1 MMAKYK
7 RFLWLILPVVGI
19 IAGYLLMARPVTLS
33 IDGESQTV
41 TTRAL
46 TVRGVLRSAGIRLSE
61 DDAVTPAG
69 SAWVDQDTKIT
80 YMHTGLVRL
89 WLVPEGRI
97 IPVITSAT
105 TPAEI
110 VTAAGFTPGE
120 HDTFKVNGL
129 AIKADEKIDLTTGS
143 VLQFTPAVSLS
154 VWVDGTE
161 QTITSSSP
169 SLGKALWDA
178 GIEIRSGDVVEPP
191 LTTALEPGMQ
201 VAVTRGVPLEIRVD
215 GKTLLVNSTALTVG
229 DALQL
234 AGIAL
239 QDMDYSQPAETE
251 PLPADGKIDVLRV
264 TEEKLVEQSTIPFT
278 IEYVGDASMELDQTE
293 VLVEGAYGLQAK
305 TVRVRYENGVEVG
318 RTNEGIS
325 VLKQP
330 VNQQVAYGTQ
340 IVYRTL
346 NTPDGLITY
355 YRAITVT
362 ATSYSPCNLGVSWC
376 NNTTASGTTV
386 HRGIVAVHLDW
397 YRILKG
403 TQMYIPGY
411 GIGTVADTG
420 VYPYNHN
427 WVDLGFT
434 DEEFELYGKFYPS
447 ITIYLM
453 APAPANVPGIMP

>member
-7 RFLWLILPVVGI
+7 RWLWLTLPVVGI

-33 IDGESQTV
+33 IDAEQQTV

-46 TVRGVLRSAGIRLSE
+46 TVRGVLRSAGIRLGE
-61 DDAVTPAG
+61 GDVVIPAG
-69 SAWVDQDTKIT
+69 SAWVDQNTKIS
-80 YMHTGLVRL
+80 YMHAGLVRV
-89 WLVPEGRI
+89 WLAPDRRI
-97 IPVITSAT
+97 IPVVSEASTA
-105 TPAEI
+105 AEI
-110 VTAAGFTPGE
+110 VNTAGFTPGE
-120 HDTFKVNGL
+120 HDTYKVNGL
-129 AIKADEKIDLTTGS
+129 GVTADEKLALTTGA
-143 VLQFTPAVSLS
+143 VLQYVPALSLS
-154 VWVDGTE
+154 VVVDGAE
-161 QTITSSSP
+161 QTLTSSAAT
-169 SLGKALWDA
+169 LGKALWDA

-191 LTTALEPGMQ
+191 LSTELEPGMQ
-201 VAVTRGVPLEIRVD
+201 VVVTRGVPLEIRVD
-215 GKTLLVNSTALTVG
+215 GKTLQVNSTALTVG
-229 DALQL
+229 EALQL
-234 AGIAL
+234 AGVAL
-239 QDMDYSQPAETE
+239 QDMDYSKPGESE

-278 IEYVGDASMELDQTE
+278 IEYVGDDSMELDQTK

-305 TVRVRYENGVEVG
+305 TVRVRYENGVEVS

-330 VNQQVAYGTQ
+330 VTQQIGYGTQ

-346 NTPDGLITY
+346 NTPDGVITY

-376 NNTTASGTTV
+376 NNKTASGTTV

-434 DEEFELYGKFYPS
+434 DEEFKLYGKFYPS

>member
-7 RFLWLILPVVGI
+7 RWLWLTLPVVGI

-33 IDGESQTV
+33 IDAEQQTV

-46 TVRGVLRSAGIRLSE
+46 TVRGVLRSAGIRLGE
-61 DDAVTPAG
+61 GDVVTPAG
-69 SAWVDQDTKIT
+69 SAWVDQNTKIS
-80 YMHTGLVRL
+80 YMHAGLVRV
-89 WLVPEGRI
+89 WLVPESRI
-97 IPVITSAT
+97 IPVISEASTA
-105 TPAEI
+105 AEI
-110 VTAAGFTPGE
+110 VNTAGFTPGE
-120 HDTFKVNGL
+120 HDTYKVNGL
-129 AIKADEKIDLTTGS
+129 EVTADEKLALTTGA
-143 VLQFTPAVSLS
+143 VLQYFPALSLS
-154 VWVDGTE
+154 VVVDGAE
-161 QTITSSSP
+161 QTLTSSAAT
-169 SLGKALWDA
+169 LGKALWDA

-191 LTTALEPGMQ
+191 LSVELEPGMR
-201 VAVTRGVPLEIRVD
+201 VVVTRGVPLEIRVD
-215 GKTLLVNSTALTVG
+215 GKTLQVNSTALTVG
-229 DALQL
+229 EALQL
-234 AGIAL
+234 AGVAL
-239 QDMDYSQPAETE
+239 QDMDYSKPGEAE

-278 IEYVGDASMELDQTE
+278 IEYVGDDSMELDQTK

-305 TVRVRYENGVEVG
+305 TVRVRYENGVEVS

-330 VNQQVAYGTQ
+330 VTQQIGYGTQ

-346 NTPDGLITY
+346 NTPDGVITY

-376 NNTTASGTTV
+376 NNKTASGTTV

-434 DEEFELYGKFYPS
+434 DEEFKLYGKFYPS